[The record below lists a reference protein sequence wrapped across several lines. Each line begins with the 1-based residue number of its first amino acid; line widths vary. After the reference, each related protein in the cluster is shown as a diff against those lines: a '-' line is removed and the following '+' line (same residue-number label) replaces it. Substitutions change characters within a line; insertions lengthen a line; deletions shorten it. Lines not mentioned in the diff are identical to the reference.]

1 MKKTLSVLALSL
13 CSSAAM
19 ATIINFEGTVSGPGT
34 CPIEVVT
41 PGGPSLPL
49 INLGNYNTFSF
60 DNAGQETSPK
70 YFALRVPA
78 SCVTTTPTMSAHA
91 TFSAGYGADPANANL
106 YALKSGLGYSTGLGL
121 AINDLT
127 TRLAPGTE
135 SMGYEVKDSAA
146 TDMVFSARLVT
157 TSATVSE
164 GQIDTNI
171 SFDVDIR

>member
-49 INLGNYNTFSF
+49 INLGNYNTFNF
-60 DNAGQETSPK
+60 NKVGQETAAK
-70 YFALRVPA
+70 HFALRVPA
-78 SCVTTTPTMSAHA
+78 TCVTGTQSAFA
-91 TFSAGYGADPANANL
+91 TFQAGYGADPVDADL
-106 YALKSGLGYSTGLGL
+106 YALKDGLGYSTGLGL

-135 SMGYEVKDSAA
+135 SMGYEVKDTTD

-157 TSATVSE
+157 TAATVTE

>member
-34 CPIEVVT
+34 CPIQVVT

-49 INLGNYNTFSF
+49 INLGNFNTFDFSAV
-60 DNAGQETSPK
+60 DQETPAK
-70 YFALRVPA
+70 HFALRVPGT
-78 SCVTTTPTMSAHA
+78 CVTGTQDAHA
-91 TFSAGYGADPANANL
+91 TFQASYGTDPKNPDL
-106 YALKSGLGYSTGLGL
+106 YALKDGLGYSTGLGL

-127 TRLAPGTE
+127 SRLAPNTE
-135 SMGYEVKDSAA
+135 SMAYEVKDTAD

-157 TSATVSE
+157 TADKVTE

-171 SFDVDIR
+171 SFNVDIR